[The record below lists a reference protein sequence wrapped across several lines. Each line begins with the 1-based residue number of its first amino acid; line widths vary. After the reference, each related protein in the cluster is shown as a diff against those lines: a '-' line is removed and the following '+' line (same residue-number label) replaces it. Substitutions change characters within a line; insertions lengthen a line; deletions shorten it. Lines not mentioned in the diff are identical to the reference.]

1 MENPFK
7 LMSCLVLPLFKDEV
21 SDAQRGEELSK
32 DLPMLIWSK
41 TNIGISWLLGE
52 RSSLYSLPSQDRG
65 VKDNIPGK

>member
-32 DLPMLIWSK
+32 DLPMLI
-41 TNIGISWLLGE
+41 
-52 RSSLYSLPSQDRG
+52 
-65 VKDNIPGK
+65 